1 MFLATYRFAGDPTEM
16 LAAYDR
22 LGAEVP
28 VESLDLHI
36 CVETGDGIVVL
47 DACPS
52 ESVFRAFSA
61 SPEFRG
67 ACQRAGLP
75 EPGIEPLGVVREAWL
90 RDALRR

>member
-1 MFLATYRFAGDPTEM
+1 MFLGAYRFHGDPAEL

-22 LGAEVP
+22 LGVDFP
-28 VESLDLHI
+28 VETLDLHI

-52 ESVFRAFSA
+52 EAVFRAFSTG
-61 SPEFRG
+61 PEFRG

-75 EPGIEPLGVVREAWL
+75 EPVVEPIGDVREAWL
-90 RDALRR
+90 REALRR